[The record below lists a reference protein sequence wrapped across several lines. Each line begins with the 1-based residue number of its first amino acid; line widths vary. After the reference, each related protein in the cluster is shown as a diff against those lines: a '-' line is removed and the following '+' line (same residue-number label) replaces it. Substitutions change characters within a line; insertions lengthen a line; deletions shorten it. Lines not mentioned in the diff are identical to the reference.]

1 VGTAS
6 TDACALAA
14 SVPGPRR
21 RAVAGSAIGAS
32 NTLLGRFV
40 AVRSKPRAGEGEG
53 IRYRSAMEA
62 ASAVAADNV
71 TWALTGQVL
80 GMADRN

>member
-1 VGTAS
+1 
-6 TDACALAA
+6 
-14 SVPGPRR
+14 
-21 RAVAGSAIGAS
+21 
-32 NTLLGRFV
+32 
-40 AVRSKPRAGEGEG
+40 
-53 IRYRSAMEA
+53 MEA